1 MKMSFRFRL
10 PSSLLLSLALAAA
23 AFAGEVRI
31 HGFFVQP
38 ELGYAATD
46 YQNFGSQSEWN
57 AWMKQMADL
66 GAEMV
71 FYQWTMHYQQESALD
86 WYVDPTQGYPSAP
99 SPGDYAHYDTHL
111 AALNGIST
119 WSWSRPTSWPG
130 TPSQGG
136 KESVTYLL
144 DAAQANGM
152 KAWLGLYLCEGDT
165 SNFCNWWK
173 SQDID
178 DDIDSGD
185 SIAIEYH
192 VQRSIQVA
200 QELISIYGEHEGLGG
215 LYMSIEPANITF
227 MGPETRKVLA
237 SAIDRV
243 AKAVHAAK
251 PGLKLSI
258 CPFFNTA
265 LSSAEEFGSVW
276 EYVIEN
282 SDLDVLMLQDGVG
295 VEPQTLTA
303 SQDLVSP
310 WYAALRRAANKKGI
324 EFWGN
329 SELFTNL
336 GTRGAPNLIP
346 STMEKIRMQLTAE
359 AGYVDKFV
367 CFAFSYLDPMK
378 STFAA
383 LDLSQRAALYDSL
396 KAYWQEWQLNPVVDT
411 SFTAARPAPR
421 VVPMGWT
428 PVPGGAVVQ
437 WNAEPAQWRLFDASG
452 RQVASGAVE
461 RGENAL
467 GWGPV
472 VPGRYLWRAGN
483 QSKAVN
489 SF

>member
-1 MKMSFRFRL
+1 MTTFRV
-10 PSSLLLSLALAAA
+10 PKVLLLSAALAAA
-23 AFAGEVRI
+23 SLHAGEARI

-38 ELGYAATD
+38 ELGYGATD
-46 YQNFGSQSEWN
+46 YQSFNSQNEWN

-66 GAEMV
+66 GAEMI

-86 WYVDPTQGYPSAP
+86 WYTDPATAYPSAP

-111 AALNGIST
+111 APLNGVSS

-178 DDIDSGD
+178 DVIDPGD

-243 AKAVHAAK
+243 AKAVHTAK

-265 LSSAEEFGSVW
+265 LSTAEEFGSVW
-276 EYVIEN
+276 EYVIEH

-310 WYAALRRAANKKGI
+310 WYAALRAAADKKGI

-336 GTRGAPNLIP
+336 GTRQNVNLIP
-346 STMEKIRMQLTAE
+346 STAEKVTLQLETE
-359 AGYVDKFV
+359 APYVDKFV
-367 CFAFSYLDPMK
+367 CFAFSYLDPTK
-378 STFAA
+378 NTFAA
-383 LDLSQRAALYDSL
+383 LDLSQRTALYNGL
-396 KAYWQEWQLNPVVDT
+396 KDYWETWKANHQT
-411 SFTAARPAPR
+411 SVAARPAAVGSWR
-421 VVPMGWT
+421 A
-428 PVPGGAVVQ
+428 VPGGALVR
-437 WNAEPAQWRLFDASG
+437 WNGKAAAWALFDEAG
-452 RQVASGAVE
+452 RRVTQGLLEPGDNV
-461 RGENAL
+461 L

-472 VPGRYLWRAGN
+472 APGRYFWKAG
-483 QSKAVN
+483 SETRSVGL
-489 SF
+489 F